1 MAGSGEG
8 APLAGVETNEAA
20 WKRVQVEHRKI
31 VALLT
36 DLGEAKRPE
45 RILELANELGGI
57 LPGHFSDEEGPRGF
71 FEEIRMLRP
80 DMDRR
85 LQGLHRQHGEIVEAL
100 EAVVAQT
107 QATNKN
113 PAGIERTTSTLC
125 DMLRAHERIEN
136 QLITD
141 FYLTDEGGAG

>member
-1 MAGSGEG
+1 MVGSRRGTPPG
-8 APLAGVETNEAA
+8 GIETTEDA

-36 DLGEAKRPE
+36 ELGEAKGPE

-85 LQGLHRQHGEIVEAL
+85 LRRLHQQHGEIVNAL
-100 EAVVAQT
+100 DAVVAQVEAKT
-107 QATNKN
+107 KN
-113 PAGIERTTSTLC
+113 PAGIERTRSSLC